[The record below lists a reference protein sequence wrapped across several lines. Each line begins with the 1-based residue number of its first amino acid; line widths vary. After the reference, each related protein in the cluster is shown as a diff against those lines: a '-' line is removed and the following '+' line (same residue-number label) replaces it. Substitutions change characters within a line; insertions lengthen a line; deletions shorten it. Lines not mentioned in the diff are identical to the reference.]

1 MVELRLY
8 RYFVTLAETLHFG
21 HAAARIGIAQPPF
34 SQQIQ
39 KLERDLNTSLVHRN
53 NRRVEL
59 TRAGQVFLVEARRT
73 LDAASRAERAARLA
87 GEGRIGQLVIGMI
100 NSAAY
105 EDTISALALRL
116 SERYPGV
123 DISLREMTTPQQ
135 IRALHSGEIQ
145 VGFVRPPVHDSALET
160 LTVHTEPLLL
170 ALPAAHPLAKLPA
183 VPLDQLASDPWVM
196 LPSGLGLGFY
206 EQVIG
211 ICREAGFM
219 PETHQVATEIP
230 TMISLVAA
238 GLGVTLV
245 PASIS
250 SLRRSGV
257 VYRPLA
263 GQTEIAETIAVWTP
277 SRTSPLLENFLEIVR
292 EVAQE
297 SNAELPGA

>member
-21 HAAARIGIAQPPF
+21 RAAARLGIAQPPF

-39 KLERDLNTSLVHRN
+39 KLEHELGTLLLRRH
-53 NRRVEL
+53 NRRGEL
-59 TRAGQVFLVEARRT
+59 TAAGIAFLEEARRT
-73 LDAASRAERAARLA
+73 LAAAERAERAARLA
-87 GEGRIGQLVIGMI
+87 GEGRSGQLTIGMI

-105 EDTISALALRL
+105 EDTISTVVLKL
-116 SERYPGV
+116 SERYPGI
-123 DISLREMTTPQQ
+123 DISLREVTTPQQ
-135 IRALHSGEIQ
+135 LRALRSGEIQ
-145 VGFVRPPVHDSALET
+145 VGFVRPPIHDTALET

-170 ALPAAHPLAKLPA
+170 ALPAAHPLASLPA
-183 VPLDQLASDPWVM
+183 VPLAQLAADPWVL

-206 EQVIG
+206 EQVID
-211 ICREAGFM
+211 ICRLAGFM

-230 TMISLVAA
+230 TMISLIAA

-250 SLRRSGV
+250 NLRRTGV

-263 GQTEIAETIAVWTP
+263 GQTEIVETIAVWMP
-277 SRTSPLLENFLEIVR
+277 SHASPLLDHFLEILR
-292 EVAQE
+292 ELVPE
-297 SNAELPGA
+297 